1 MSYNSFYNH
10 LLKWQ
15 VLMLKNLL
23 THAGILEKDIQYPNL
38 PNESLE
44 RQRIQSP
51 TEICYSSYW
60 CRPPPRLQS
69 SLALTC
75 EIQTE
80 LRTFINQNWKVAL
93 YKCPP
98 PTSLNM
104 VHQTVE
110 GCSETSPLYICVHK
124 SGDIESI
131 SLSEEMFSGLE
142 GGFAVMGGH
151 MVELKKDFDFCV
163 LY

>member
-1 MSYNSFYNH
+1 
-10 LLKWQ
+10 
-15 VLMLKNLL
+15 
-23 THAGILEKDIQYPNL
+23 
-38 PNESLE
+38 
-44 RQRIQSP
+44 
-51 TEICYSSYW
+51 
-60 CRPPPRLQS
+60 
-69 SLALTC
+69 
-75 EIQTE
+75 
-80 LRTFINQNWKVAL
+80 
-93 YKCPP
+93 
-98 PTSLNM
+98 M